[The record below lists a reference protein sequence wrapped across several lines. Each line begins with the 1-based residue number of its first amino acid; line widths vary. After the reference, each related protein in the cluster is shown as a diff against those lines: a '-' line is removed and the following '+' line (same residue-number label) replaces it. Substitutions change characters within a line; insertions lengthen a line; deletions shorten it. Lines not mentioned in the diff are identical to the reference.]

1 MNLYII
7 IINKSFI
14 KMSKYCPIPITQAQ
28 LLIITSIKV
37 SLFLAFFIRVY
48 FNKLQKQRNGNAKC
62 IIITYAIM
70 MVICLIYSFV
80 LWFLTQYYYET
91 GIDHYLIIGLH
102 SYGLNWI
109 NIQLIGLFYLFGI
122 KLKLAELTIDPYAA
136 SPEEVIR
143 KVR

>member
-1 MNLYII
+1 
-7 IINKSFI
+7 
-14 KMSKYCPIPITQAQ
+14 
-28 LLIITSIKV
+28 
-37 SLFLAFFIRVY
+37 
-48 FNKLQKQRNGNAKC
+48 
-62 IIITYAIM
+62 
-70 MVICLIYSFV
+70 MVVCLIYSFV

-143 KVR
+143 KVKQFQKIIRFIFITYFNVSTCCLLADIIPKAIVAFRTK